1 MEAEGRLVSTELT
14 AAARTLLLWLKE
26 DALPLWW
33 ERGADHERGGFHELL
48 GMNGA
53 PVQADRR
60 ARVQARQIYSFGVG
74 GRLGWTGPWKAALTH
89 GLDFFLGHYR
99 IQSGLFRTLVHADG
113 TPADDTVW
121 LYDQAFALLALA
133 EARKALPERADLQPM
148 ARAVIDALGAR
159 RLDADGFSEAATD
172 HPFQSN
178 PHMHLFEAC
187 LAWSEIDDDPIWN
200 ALADEIAGL
209 ALTKFID
216 RNGALHEFFAE
227 DWSFEPGVDGRI
239 VEPGHQFE
247 WAWLLERWSKLRSR
261 ADAHQAA
268 LRLFQIGAEHGVD
281 RIRGVAFDQLLDD
294 FSIHAPGARLW
305 PQTERI
311 KAASILA
318 ASAQGSGKAFEQ
330 EAVEAI
336 EGLRTY
342 LAVPLR
348 GLWRDKMTLDGT
360 FVDQPAPASS
370 FYHIVCAIEE
380 LSGSE
385 PPR

>member
-1 MEAEGRLVSTELT
+1 MNTELPT
-14 AAARTLLLWLKE
+14 ATRTLLLWLKD

-33 ERGADHERGGFHELL
+33 ERGADHDHGGFHELL
-48 GMNGA
+48 GQDGA

-60 ARVQARQIYSFGVG
+60 ARVQARQIYSYGVG
-74 GRLGWTGPWKAALTH
+74 GRLSWTGPWKAALIH
-89 GLDFFLGHYR
+89 GLDFFLGRYR
-99 IQSGLFRTLVHADG
+99 MENGLFRTLVHPDG

-121 LYDQAFALLALA
+121 LYDQAFALLALS
-133 EARKALPERADLQPM
+133 EACKALPERADFRPM
-148 ARAVIDALGAR
+148 AGAVIDALADR
-159 RLDADGFSEAATD
+159 RLPTGGFSEAAKD

-187 LAWSEIDDDPIWN
+187 LAWSEIDDDPVWN
-200 ALADEIAGL
+200 ALADEIATL

-247 WAWLLERWSKLRSR
+247 WAWLLERWSRLRNR
-261 ADAHQAA
+261 DDAHQAA
-268 LRLFQIGAEHGVD
+268 LRLFQIGAAHGVD
-281 RIRGVAFDQLLDD
+281 RVRGVAFDQLLDD
-294 FSIHAPGARLW
+294 FSVYMPGARLW

-311 KAASILA
+311 KAATILA
-318 ASAQGSGKAFEQ
+318 ASAERSEKEAFER

-342 LAVPLR
+342 LATPLR
-348 GLWRDKMTLDGT
+348 GLWRDKMKPDGT
-360 FVDQPAPASS
+360 FVDEPAPASS
-370 FYHIVCAIEE
+370 FYHIVCAIAE
-380 LSGSE
+380 LQTDLA
-385 PPR
+385 